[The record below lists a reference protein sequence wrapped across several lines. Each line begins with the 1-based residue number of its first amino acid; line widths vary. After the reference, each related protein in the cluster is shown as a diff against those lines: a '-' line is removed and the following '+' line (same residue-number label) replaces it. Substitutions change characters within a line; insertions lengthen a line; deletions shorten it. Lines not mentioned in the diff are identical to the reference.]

1 MNDHQPDP
9 SADRG
14 VPGPGIDAPMFTARL
29 EHELDEAVAAF
40 ARRGHLL
47 VALDFDGV
55 LAPLVDDPTTSR
67 MTDAAV
73 WAVDRLAALP
83 DVTVAVVSGRDAGTL
98 ASLADLPDG
107 TLVVASHGAE
117 RGRIDAGSETGLTS
131 EPIDLDDELAAL
143 RAEVLRG
150 TEEVVAAHPGTHL
163 EAKPASIT
171 LHTRGMSE
179 DAARAATTELL
190 TGPAGLPGV
199 RVISGHD
206 VLEMAV
212 LTVTKGDGVLD
223 LRAET
228 GADAVLYAG
237 DDRTDEDAFAVLREH
252 DLSVKVGDGETA
264 ARFRVG
270 DPDEFAVVLDRL
282 AQLRA

>member
-1 MNDHQPDP
+1 MNEQPDV

-14 VPGPGIDAPMFTARL
+14 VPGPGIDSPMFTVRL
-29 EHELDEAVAAF
+29 DPELDEAVGAL
-40 ARRGHLL
+40 ARHEHLL

-55 LAPLVDDPTTSR
+55 LAPLVDDPLTSR

-73 WAVDRLAALP
+73 WAVDQLAQLP
-83 DVTVAVVSGRDAGTL
+83 GVSVAVVSGRDATTL
-98 ASLADLPDG
+98 ASLADLPEG
-107 TLVVASHGAE
+107 TRIVASHGAE
-117 RGRIDAGSETGLTS
+117 RGRITADGGITAD
-131 EPIDLDDELAAL
+131 PIDLDDELVAL
-143 RAEVLRG
+143 RAEVLRE
-150 TEEVVAAHPGTHL
+150 TERIVAEHPGTHL
-163 EAKPASIT
+163 EAKPASVT
-171 LHTRGMSE
+171 LHTRGLGE
-179 DAARAATTELL
+179 DAARAATTALL

-223 LRAET
+223 LRADT

-237 DDRTDEDAFAVLREH
+237 DDRTDEDAFAVLTGA
-252 DLSVKVGDGETA
+252 DLGLKVGDGETA

-270 DPDEFAVVLDRL
+270 DPDEVAAVLDRL
-282 AQLRA
+282 ARLRG